1 MLEQSRAAAS
11 MTADSNTRFMKIR
24 IAAILLVCVAV
35 SAEAQTQPPPLN
47 LQLPQA
53 PAYGDTGPGAT
64 PSDDYDDASGTGTG
78 TSVHGSFTSGVGYS
92 KAYGNSTFNAAEL
105 NVSKQYGDGKTLDM
119 HFDVTRITG
128 LPAVAPRCF
137 GSPYCGY

>member
-1 MLEQSRAAAS
+1 M
-11 MTADSNTRFMKIR
+11 NIR

-35 SAEAQTQPPPLN
+35 SAGAQTQPPSLN
-47 LQLPQA
+47 LQLPQS
-53 PAYGDTGPGAT
+53 PAYTDTSQGGTT
-64 PSDDYDDASGTGTG
+64 PDDYDDASVTNSG
-78 TSVHGSFTSGVGYS
+78 TSVHGSFTAGVGYS

-105 NVSKQYGDGKTLDM
+105 DVSKQYGDGKTLDM

-128 LPAVAPRCF
+128 VPVVSPRCF